1 MKSRHDHWP
10 RARDCL
16 ILAEETSDENDRRV
30 LLEMASA
37 WIERGLEEGL
47 GDGRNI
53 PSTERSLEGR
63 GPSAGSIAAAIPV
76 AIISAV
82 KRLRTKIN
90 RTFSSI
96 STQLK

>member
-16 ILAEETSDENDRRV
+16 ILAEETGDENDRQV

-63 GPSAGSIAAAIPV
+63 GPSAGSIAAGIPV

-82 KRLRTKIN
+82 KRLWTKITA
-90 RTFSSI
+90 RFHQS
-96 STQLK
+96 QLS